1 LRHNVYCK
9 YLGGLTPHLVSVNQP
24 VLIGKRQAR
33 WLKILGE
40 CAIFTGMMGLILFAG
55 LIIQP

>member
-1 LRHNVYCK
+1 MRHNVYSK
-9 YLGGLTPHLVSVNQP
+9 SSGGLTPHLVSVNQP
-24 VLIGKRQAR
+24 VLIGKRRSR